1 MAAPFLGI
9 LSLDTAFERI
19 IGDIGNPES
28 YSFPALV
35 HIVAGADSHVIVQDN
50 PPPPDLLQGF
60 IEGAQRLERA
70 GARAIVSTCGFL
82 VTSQAEIAQ
91 AVNVPV
97 MLSALS
103 LFPVV
108 DTVCPGRI
116 GIITA
121 SQRSLGPNALAAAGI
136 DAETVVIAG
145 LDHIPEFAETF
156 LAEKSAQRTS
166 LDPALIEAKVVAVAE
181 DMLRNNPEISAIIL
195 ECGNLPPYAD
205 AIRSAVNRPVFDL
218 RDATAQLMAANVAN

>member
-19 IGDIGNPES
+19 VGDIGNPES
-28 YSFPALV
+28 YPFPALV
-35 HIVAGADSHVIVQDN
+35 HIVTGADSHMIVQDN

-60 IEGAQRLERA
+60 IDGAQRLERA

-82 VTSQAEIAQ
+82 ITSQAEIAQ

-97 MLSALS
+97 LLSALS
-103 LFPVV
+103 LFPMVQV
-108 DTVCPGRI
+108 ACSGRI

-121 SQRSLGPNALAAAGI
+121 SQASLGPNALAAAGT
-136 DAETVVIAG
+136 DAGAVEIAG

-156 LAEKSAQRTS
+156 LAKKSLQRTT
-166 LDPALIEAKVVAVAE
+166 LDPVLIAAKVVAVAE
-181 DMLRNNPEISAIIL
+181 DMVRHNPEIAAVIL

-205 AIRSAVNRPVFDL
+205 AIQSAVKRPMFHL
-218 RDATAQLMAANVAN
+218 GDAAAHLMAANVGV